1 VRESIKNGE
10 GGQRTREGLWMFLF
24 PTLLLLSA
32 VAATWSVHV
41 ASGNYEERQ
50 TQALEERMQRAA
62 QSMVPDLTLALQ
74 EGDTARLHLMIK
86 DLGRISGGQ
95 ARVYDREQE
104 LLADSGPRL
113 IEPDREDEDAPVMGS
128 VDRSPGE
135 ILYWQP
141 IRDASG
147 KRIGELRFL
156 HARPAAMAFDWPL
169 WGRIFSLF
177 MLASLGMLL
186 LVGKVLSPMQTLSRF
201 LRDLVSKNPLEVEPP
216 KKGIAD
222 FERLRE
228 DIEYCIDGLRSR
240 QLRVEEAFVE
250 VAIDLAREY
259 EGQRGWDRGHGQRTR
274 RYAAWLAEK
283 LDLTPRQL
291 DAVEV
296 AALCHDIG
304 REGEHAPDQPG
315 MSEHCEEDH
324 PVLGAALFS
333 AVPGFE
339 DVAWFVR
346 HHHENWDGSGYPAGL
361 SGNEI
366 PIGARILRIAEVF
379 DAIVSGARGEP
390 KTPVQALQT
399 MCPEVGT
406 SFDPALFACFEHQV
420 RKHEASSSKPACDKV
435 VALQASPENN

>member
-1 VRESIKNGE
+1 VRERIKNGE
-10 GGQRTREGLWMFLF
+10 GGQGTRERLWILLF
-24 PTLLLLSA
+24 PALLLLS
-32 VAATWSVHV
+32 VGAATWSVHV
-41 ASGNYEERQ
+41 AEGNYEERE
-50 TQALEERMQRAA
+50 TQALEQRMQSAA
-62 QSMVPDLTLALQ
+62 KSLVPDLAQAL
-74 EGDTARLHLMIK
+74 EAMDVAKVGLLVK

-104 LLADSGPRL
+104 LVADSGPRQ
-113 IEPDREDEDAPVMGS
+113 IQPDREDEDAPVLGS

-141 IRDASG
+141 IRSQSD
-147 KRIGELRFL
+147 RRLGELRFL
-156 HARPAAMAFDWPL
+156 HARPAAMAFDWHL

-177 MLASLGMLL
+177 MFASLGMLL
-186 LVGKVLSPMQTLSRF
+186 AVGKVLSPMQTLSRF

-228 DIEYCIDGLRSR
+228 DIEYCIDGLRTR

-259 EGQRGWDRGHGQRTR
+259 EGHRSWDSGHGQRTR

-283 LDLTPRQL
+283 MDLDPHQL

-296 AALCHDIG
+296 AALCHDLG
-304 REGEHAPDQPG
+304 RQGEHSPDLHG
-315 MSEHCEEDH
+315 MSEHSEEDH
-324 PVLGAALFS
+324 PVIGSALFS

-339 DVAWFVR
+339 EVALFIR

-361 SGNEI
+361 RGNGI
-366 PIGARILRIAEVF
+366 PVGARILRIADAF
-379 DAIVSGARGEP
+379 DSIVSGAGGEVT
-390 KTPVQALQT
+390 TPEEALKL

-420 RKHEASSSKPACDKV
+420 GKHQASIAKPAEDKI
-435 VALQASPENN
+435 VALQASPDCN